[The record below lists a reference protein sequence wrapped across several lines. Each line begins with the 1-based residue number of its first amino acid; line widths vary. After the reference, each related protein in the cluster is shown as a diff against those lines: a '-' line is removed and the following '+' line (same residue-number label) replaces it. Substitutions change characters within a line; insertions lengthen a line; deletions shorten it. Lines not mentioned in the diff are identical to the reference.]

1 MDEKVLKKWQRRK
14 KDRAEE
20 ILNSTY
26 KILSKDGR
34 TGLSTRIIA
43 KNAGVSV
50 ATIFRYFRDKDD
62 LIEKCY
68 HRIGFD
74 VVNQFERDI
83 EGIESLKDC
92 LLHIA
97 RTQFIRLKS
106 NQNLWDIFTHDINKR
121 VKKNS
126 EMYKLKLTY
135 EKLINKLILKAKK
148 NGEIKTDTKVSI
160 ILNIFFGSIEYIAIK
175 YRMYGRD
182 FNIEESSRDIVD
194 TIFKAYGKK

>member
-1 MDEKVLKKWQRRK
+1 MDEKKLKKWQRRK

-26 KILSKDGR
+26 KILSKEGR
-34 TGLSTRIIA
+34 TGLSTRVIA

-50 ATIFRYFRDKDD
+50 ATIFRYFKDKDD

-97 RTQFIRLKS
+97 RTQFIRL
-106 NQNLWDIFTHDINKR
+106 
-121 VKKNS
+121 
-126 EMYKLKLTY
+126 M
-135 EKLINKLILKAKK
+135 
-148 NGEIKTDTKVSI
+148 G
-160 ILNIFFGSIEYIAIK
+160 YI
-175 YRMYGRD
+175 YSWYQ
-182 FNIEESSRDIVD
+182 
-194 TIFKAYGKK
+194 

>member
-1 MDEKVLKKWQRRK
+1 MLE
-14 KDRAEE
+14 
-20 ILNSTY
+20 LN
-26 KILSKDGR
+26 
-34 TGLSTRIIA
+34 
-43 KNAGVSV
+43 
-50 ATIFRYFRDKDD
+50 
-62 LIEKCY
+62 
-68 HRIGFD
+68 
-74 VVNQFERDI
+74 
-83 EGIESLKDC
+83 
-92 LLHIA
+92 LLG
-97 RTQFIRLKS
+97 
-106 NQNLWDIFTHDINKR
+106 LWDIFTHDINKR
-121 VKKNS
+121 LKKNS